1 MIAIFFSAG
10 DGGGTPSE
18 ENESDGVWVG
28 FYEGIVGQDKKA
40 QEYSTK
46 IH

>member
-1 MIAIFFSAG
+1 MG
-10 DGGGTPSE
+10 E
-18 ENESDGVWVG
+18 LRRRRESGGVWVG

-46 IH
+46 FY